1 MRTAITLLMLG
12 LLAGCVTQEQKTAR
26 AQQQVTE
33 MIQTYGPACEK
44 LGFQANTDQW
54 RSCILNLDTKD
65 NAEQHYPVTTSCFG
79 PRGFVQCTTF

>member
-1 MRTAITLLMLG
+1 MRTAITILMLG

-44 LGFQANTDQW
+44 LGYQPNTDQW
-54 RSCILNLDTKD
+54 RSCILNLDSKD
-65 NAEQHYPVTTSCFG
+65 NAERTPVTTSCFG
-79 PRGFVQCTTF
+79 PRGFVQCTTY